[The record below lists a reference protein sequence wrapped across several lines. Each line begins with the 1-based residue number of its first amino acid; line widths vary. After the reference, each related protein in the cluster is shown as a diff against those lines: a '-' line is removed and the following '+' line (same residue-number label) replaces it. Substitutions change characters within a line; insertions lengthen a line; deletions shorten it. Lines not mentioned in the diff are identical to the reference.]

1 MTAFGKSKARKL
13 FFKQLLQMDWKNK
26 IDNTRLPQHIAVIMD
41 GNGRWAKEKGKPR
54 VFGHRNG
61 VKSVREVT
69 EAAAELGIKYLT
81 LYAFSTENWSRPKLE
96 VSALM
101 RLLVETVYQETNT
114 LMENNIRLQAIGDID
129 KLPKATYEALQEA
142 IENTKENSRMTLV
155 LALNYSGRWDITQA
169 TKRIAA
175 EVRKGNL
182 HENEINAEHISQ
194 HLSTKDIPDPEFLI
208 RTSGESR
215 ISNFLL
221 WELAYAEL
229 YFSPVFWPDFR
240 KENFYEA
247 IVDFQHR
254 ERRFGKIS
262 EQIA

>member
-1 MTAFGKSKARKL
+1 
-13 FFKQLLQMDWKNK
+13 MDWKSK
-26 IDNTRLPQHIAVIMD
+26 IDSTRLPQHIAVIMD
-41 GNGRWAKEKGKPR
+41 GNGRWAKEKGQPR
-54 VFGHRNG
+54 VFGHRSG

-114 LMENNIRLQAIGDID
+114 LMENSIRLQAIGEID

-142 IENTKENSRMTLV
+142 IENTKNNSRMTLV

-169 TKRIAA
+169 VQQLAG

-182 HENEINAEHISQ
+182 HENEIDADKISAT
-194 HLSTKDIPDPEFLI
+194 LSTKDIPDPELLV

-240 KENFYEA
+240 KDNFYEA
-247 IVDFQHR
+247 IVDYQQR
-254 ERRFGKIS
+254 ERRFGQIS